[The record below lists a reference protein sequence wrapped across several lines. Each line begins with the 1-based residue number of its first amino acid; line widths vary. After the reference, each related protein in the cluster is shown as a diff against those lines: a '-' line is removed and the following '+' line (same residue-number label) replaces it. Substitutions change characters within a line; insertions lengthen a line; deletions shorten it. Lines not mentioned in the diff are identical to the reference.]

1 MNYAYPVMT
10 RRGLCNLLFTW
21 AQAESYCHKTG
32 AKMIEPNWTSGMRLG
47 PWIRGERYK
56 RYYGGLFNSNGHVSG
71 IYKLLLLLFCRNK
84 VEKFRGME
92 GFFDS
97 FIDDQP
103 HITEA
108 LWQMT
113 RRGIALA
120 VEKSL
125 TEPFIAVH
133 IRRGDFKQ
141 AGHVVE
147 DKWFVSATREAL
159 GISGLQSE
167 NGFVRVFTDGYPEE
181 VLFLQRAFPSL
192 KIKIQDKASP
202 MFDLLLMS
210 KAKVLVGS
218 AKSTFSM
225 WPVFLGQ
232 MPSIWEKCCVDSLPR
247 LYCGGEHKAL
257 FI

>member
-1 MNYAYPVMT
+1 MT

-21 AQAESYCHKTG
+21 ASAESYCHKTG
-32 AKMIEPNWTSGMRLG
+32 ATMIEPNWTSGMRLG

-56 RYYGGLFNSNGHVSG
+56 RYYGGLFDSEGHVAG
-71 IYKLLLLLFCRNK
+71 IRKYAILLFCKKMVLR
-84 VEKFRGME
+84 FCGME
-92 GFFDS
+92 GFFDP

-103 HITEA
+103 HIKSA
-108 LWQMT
+108 LWRMT
-113 RRGIALA
+113 RRNIVLG
-120 VEKSL
+120 VEKCL
-125 TEPFIAVH
+125 TEPFVAIH
-133 IRRGDFKQ
+133 IRRGDFRQ

-147 DKWFVSATREAL
+147 DRWFVDATREAL
-159 GISGLQSE
+159 RMMGSQSD
-167 NGFVRVFTDGYPEE
+167 NILVRVFTDGYPEE
-181 VLFLQRAFPSL
+181 VLFLQRAFPSV
-192 KIKIQDKASP
+192 KIVIQDKASP

-232 MPSIWEKCCVDSLPR
+232 MPSIWAKDGADSLPR
-247 LYCGGEHKAL
+247 LYYGTEDKAV